1 MTEKDDI
8 SIAKSVMHTE
18 AQCILDASQRVG
30 TQFQKA
36 IDILDVS
43 RAKVIITGIG
53 KSGHLGKKIPQHYAV
68 QDHQPVIYTPLRLYM
83 EIWEYIRLEIP

>member
-30 TQFQKA
+30 TSFQKA

-53 KSGHLGKKIPQHYAV
+53 KSGHLGKKISGV
-68 QDHQPVIYTPLRLYM
+68 M
-83 EIWEYIRLEIP
+83 

>member
-53 KSGHLGKKIPQHYAV
+53 KSGHLGKNFRNIMQYR
-68 QDHQPVIYTPLRLYM
+68 ITSLLFTPL
-83 EIWEYIRLEIP
+83 